1 MRDKGMILQP
11 VQISIQICG
20 QVGLSSGFDR
30 ILVYRFFNT
39 MAKNLQTA
47 RSVLII
53 GFLQSILSTQTLE
66 FVAMLDQQ
74 VQTKTTYLNEKYE

>member
-1 MRDKGMILQP
+1 
-11 VQISIQICG
+11 
-20 QVGLSSGFDR
+20 
-30 ILVYRFFNT
+30 

>member
-1 MRDKGMILQP
+1 
-11 VQISIQICG
+11 
-20 QVGLSSGFDR
+20 
-30 ILVYRFFNT
+30 

-74 VQTKTTYLNEKYE
+74 VQTKTTYLNEKYEWLTANYEKLRRLVIEMISQIGGTYALSNWPHSLGDN